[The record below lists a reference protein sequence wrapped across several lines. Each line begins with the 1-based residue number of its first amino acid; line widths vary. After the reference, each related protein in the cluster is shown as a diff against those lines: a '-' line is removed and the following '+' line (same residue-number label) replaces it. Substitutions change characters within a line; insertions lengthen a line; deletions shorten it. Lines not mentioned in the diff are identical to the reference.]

1 MGQASGSGRRL
12 AVVVARADDA
22 ALTPTTVFVLV
33 VTLAV
38 VAGRLAGLDEQ
49 VLRDAAWLMGISLWF
64 LAVYIGVVALVP
76 PLLAAHRSWGA
87 RWLVGMV
94 AVAALFD
101 AARLATGV
109 AVVAGVNFLLVWA
122 AIHQLGF
129 GWRDQDLVRARWLP
143 WVLAAGGLSAL
154 VALTVLGPYP
164 VSMVSVPGA
173 PVQNTS
179 PPSMALFAL
188 AITQTGLILLVRRPL
203 GRWLQ
208 RPIVWLTVVTTNS
221 VVLTLF
227 LWHFVPVV
235 VAGPGCT

>member
-1 MGQASGSGRRL
+1 M
-12 AVVVARADDA
+12 
-22 ALTPTTVFVLV
+22 
-33 VTLAV
+33 
-38 VAGRLAGLDEQ
+38 
-49 VLRDAAWLMGISLWF
+49 
-64 LAVYIGVVALVP
+64 
-76 PLLAAHRSWGA
+76 
-87 RWLVGMV
+87 
-94 AVAALFD
+94 
-101 AARLATGV
+101 